1 MKPQSQN
8 STVGSLTLLLALYC
22 HCVRAPLRRCG
33 CGPPRLAVLL
43 RLHADVV
50 TQHSLMDQFSLLW
63 HALRQQMDDE
73 MPKEMPIIP
82 GIHAIE
88 PQRTYEAHPSG
99 QADPETKSMHE
110 HKNLQHKE
118 CRTPARMEKSKRT
131 EGFAT
136 SHELLQDGPV
146 PRPTSWDAMGYPPQI
161 RLVPQSMLNAYHP
174 LICRHTD
181 SHQCYAPGDFV
192 VAFPR
197 LVDLS
202 DAVAEALISAAL
214 HTAITSIPTD
224 LAAPYMQEWNTQQ
237 ATTRYTQVT
246 NGHCSYTR
254 DKIGDDQPMQ
264 SGN

>member
-1 MKPQSQN
+1 MQVFNDETLFSLSN
-8 STVGSLTLLLALYC
+8 S
-22 HCVRAPLRRCG
+22 VRANGKFPAG
-33 CGPPRLAVLL
+33 CFVC
-43 RLHADVV
+43 HADGDCGWR
-50 TQHSLMDQFSLLW
+50 SRNGPGEESDNE
-63 HALRQQMDDE
+63 DE
-73 MPKEMPIIP
+73 ADGGPET
-82 GIHAIE
+82 GGEGGVNYSGENH
-88 PQRTYEAHPSG
+88 TYEAHPSG